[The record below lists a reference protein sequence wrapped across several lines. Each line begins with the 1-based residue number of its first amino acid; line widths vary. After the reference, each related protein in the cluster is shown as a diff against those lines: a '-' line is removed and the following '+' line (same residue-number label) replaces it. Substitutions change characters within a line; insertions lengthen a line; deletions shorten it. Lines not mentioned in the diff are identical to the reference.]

1 MDKRYTLVYSI
12 NNEPNPKTVYVN
24 LTNACTNSCVFCL
37 REQKDDV
44 CGAEMWHDDNYTLED
59 VIEQFESYITPHP
72 DSALKSRNTT
82 KNLEV
87 AYVRSTPL
95 PQGAR
100 ENYLPQNVV
109 FCGYGEPF
117 LKKDM
122 MKKFAQYLRE
132 NHPEIKIR
140 VNTNGH
146 ANAIYKTNVAEE
158 FKGLLDE
165 ASVSLNSDNSEQYD
179 EICQPKIEN
188 AYDAVKD
195 FLRSC
200 KKAGIKTYASIVTGF
215 DERKIN
221 AENCE
226 RIAKELGAE
235 FRNREFITNGY

>member
-1 MDKRYTLVYSI
+1 MKKKYTLVYSI

-24 LTNACTNSCVFCL
+24 LTNACTNACVFCL

-59 VIEQFESYITPHP
+59 VIEQFKGFLTPHP
-72 DSALKSRNTT
+72 N
-82 KNLEV
+82 
-87 AYVRSTPL
+87 PL
-95 PQGAR
+95 PKER
-100 ENYLPQNVV
+100 ELISPQNVV

-132 NHPEIKIR
+132 NYPEIKIR

-158 FKGLLDE
+158 FKELLDE
-165 ASVSLNSDNSEQYD
+165 ASVSLNSDNSEQYN

-188 AYDAVKD
+188 AYEAVKD
-195 FLRSC
+195 FLKCC
-200 KKAGIKTYASIVTGF
+200 KNAGIKTYASIVTGF
-215 DERKIN
+215 DEREIN
-221 AENCE
+221 VENCE
-226 RIAKELGAE
+226 KIANELGAE

>member
-1 MDKRYTLVYSI
+1 MYTLVYSI
-12 NNEPNPKTVYVN
+12 NNEPNPETIYIN

-59 VIEQFESYITPHP
+59 VIEQFKSYKPTP
-72 DSALKSRNTT
+72 K
-82 KNLEV
+82 
-87 AYVRSTPL
+87 
-95 PQGAR
+95 
-100 ENYLPQNVV
+100 NVV

-122 MKKFAQYLRE
+122 MKKFAQYLKE
-132 NHPEIKIR
+132 NNPEIKIR

-188 AYDAVKD
+188 AFEAVKD
-195 FLRSC
+195 FLKCCRE
-200 KKAGIKTYASIVTGF
+200 AGIKTYASVVTGF
-215 DERKIN
+215 DEREIN
-221 AENCE
+221 VENCKK
-226 RIAKELGAE
+226 IAKELGAE